1 MPRSI
6 HRLSATSL
14 FCAAALALAACGGGP
29 EFTAGGRELPTP
41 EEPGVYVLTP
51 TDELRRIDG
60 SPEWERKTWPSRS
73 DFSPGVEFIV
83 HEPALA
89 SGGGSVGHMVKLWR
103 VAWLRSELEPTG
115 HAAPVSGSQWV
126 VASLDDLRVP
136 LTVTPHPE
144 VPGIVHLG
152 PAERLGPGLY
162 ELHVSPPGVQGRQGR
177 IGVLWSSLDKR
188 AYSSAHCVDRV
199 LGGGTAF
206 QPCTAAPLSQMQA
219 FQGQAAQVQAS
230 QVQASQVRAGPDA
243 NTAPNAWAGQ
253 ALKIELFDPVR
264 ENGGLRIQG
273 TVRNGSNR
281 VQTVPMLQATVLD
294 RSGQP
299 VDSWVFAPPESD
311 IAPGEQLT
319 FTTWRPVAEGA
330 SRLDVDFARTDQRAG
345 LQ

>member
-1 MPRSI
+1 MPRPI
-6 HRLSATSL
+6 HRLSATTL

-29 EFTAGGRELPTP
+29 KFSAGGRDLPTP
-41 EEPGVYVLTP
+41 DEPGVYVLTSGG
-51 TDELRRIDG
+51 ELRRIDG
-60 SPEWERKTWPSRS
+60 SPEWERKTWSSRS
-73 DFSPGVEFIV
+73 DFAPGAEFIV

-89 SGGGSVGHMVKLWR
+89 SGAGPAEEIVKLWS

-126 VASLDDLRVP
+126 VTSLDELRVP
-136 LTVTPHPE
+136 LTATPHPE
-144 VPGIVHLG
+144 IPGIVHFG

-177 IGVLWSSLDKR
+177 FGVLWSSLDKR
-188 AYSSAHCVDRV
+188 TYSSAHCVDRV

-206 QPCTAAPLSQMQA
+206 QPCTASHL
-219 FQGQAAQVQAS
+219 AQDRAYQEQAS
-230 QVQASQVRAGPDA
+230 QVQASQIHASDDTAAAPPTPAGRA
-243 NTAPNAWAGQ
+243 
-253 ALKIELFDPVR
+253 LEIELFEPVR

-273 TVRNGSNR
+273 TVRNDSNR
-281 VQTVPMLQATVLD
+281 ARTVPMLQATVLD

-311 IAPGEQLT
+311 IAPGEQFT